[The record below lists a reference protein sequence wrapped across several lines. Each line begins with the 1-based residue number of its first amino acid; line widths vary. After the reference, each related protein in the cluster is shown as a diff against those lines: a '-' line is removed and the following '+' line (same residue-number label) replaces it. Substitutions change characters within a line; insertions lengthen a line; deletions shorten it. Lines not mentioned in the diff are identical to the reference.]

1 VYLDGKGA
9 VPDRKT
15 ADTAA
20 ETAVPEALKQFNPR
34 LADG

>member
-9 VPDRKT
+9 APDRKT
-15 ADTAA
+15 AD
-20 ETAVPEALKQFNPR
+20 TAVPEALKQFNPR